1 MTLNPKI
8 RAWCIDVGERVGA
21 TFAEA
26 FLAVFGVGGLTSL
39 INGHLDRV
47 LLTAAAS
54 AGVAA
59 VLALGKGL
67 LAAKIKG
74 TVSPASL
81 APEQQPGQEMQD
93 APRPVDGTV
102 RLGPISVRSWGSL
115 ANLPPPSGRKLGL
128 RPLTTDRRDLKLARY
143 LTSALPAPPA
153 HVAWQQHVADFPMLL
168 NDRIGDCVIAGMLHQ
183 QQVWAA
189 AADNPTFTP
198 TDAQALAMYRAITG
212 YNPSDPSTD
221 QGTDPR
227 DALRYWQNTGAA
239 GHKIV
244 AYASVKPTD
253 HPTVKTA
260 INLFGGLG
268 VCLNLPAYAETEH
281 GKWLLKHGAGSAPG
295 SWGGHWVCAT
305 GYDRHGIQLITWGEI
320 WTLTWGFLDRY
331 CDGLF
336 AAISPDWMNA
346 IGRTPTGLN
355 LAALRADLAAIPT

>member
-1 MTLNPKI
+1 MTITPKV
-8 RAWCIDVGERVGA
+8 RAWCVDVAERVGA

-39 INGHLDRV
+39 VSGHLDRV
-47 LLTAAAS
+47 LLTAALS

-59 VLALGKGL
+59 VLAVAKGL

-81 APEQQPGQEMQD
+81 APEQQPGQELQD
-93 APRPVDGTV
+93 AP
-102 RLGPISVRSWGSL
+102 GPAIDTGAVSW
-115 ANLPPPSGRKLGL
+115 AALPHPSGRKLGR
-128 RPLTTDRRDLKLARY
+128 RPLTKDRRDLKLARY
-143 LTSALPAPPA
+143 LTTALPPPPA
-153 HVAWQQHVADFPMLL
+153 HVDWQQHVTGFPMLL

-198 TDAQALAMYRAITG
+198 TDAQALAMYRQITG
-212 YNPSDPSTD
+212 YNPADPASD

-227 DALRYWQNTGAA
+227 DALRYWASTGAA
-239 GHKIV
+239 GHKIL

-253 HPTVKTA
+253 HRTVKTA

-281 GKWLLKHGAGSAPG
+281 GRWLVKHGAGSAPG

-305 GYDRHGIQLITWGEI
+305 GYDRHGIQLVTWGEV

-346 IGRTPTGLN
+346 VGRTPAGLN
-355 LAALRADLAAIPT
+355 LAGLQADLAAIRS